1 MRKKIYAVLFCITFL
16 TASFITVQGSD
27 IPNPNIKQH
36 FDLLYKQIIGPIPGE
51 MKNDELPIRYE
62 ITPSFEVYYNEPE
75 PVTLDDNIIALINQV
90 DEELLLNY
98 LENLTAFGPRV
109 TGTSAC
115 EEAGEYIYNEFVN
128 LGLEVRYQEWENG
141 GFSGKNIEAT
151 MHGVDNSSN
160 EIYIICAHYDS
171 VMDPVLLLLW
181 HLPN

>member
-27 IPNPNIKQH
+27 ISNTNIKQH

-51 MKNDELPIRYE
+51 MKNDELPIRHE
-62 ITPSFEVYYNEPE
+62 ITPSFEVYYHEPE
-75 PVTLDDNIIALINQV
+75 PVTLDDNIISLINQV

-115 EEAGEYIYNEFVN
+115 EEAGEYIYNEFAN
-128 LGLEVRYQEWENG
+128 LGLEVDTKNG
-141 GFSGKNIEAT
+141 RIMGF
-151 MHGVDNSSN
+151 
-160 EIYIICAHYDS
+160 
-171 VMDPVLLLLW
+171 PVKI
-181 HLPN
+181 